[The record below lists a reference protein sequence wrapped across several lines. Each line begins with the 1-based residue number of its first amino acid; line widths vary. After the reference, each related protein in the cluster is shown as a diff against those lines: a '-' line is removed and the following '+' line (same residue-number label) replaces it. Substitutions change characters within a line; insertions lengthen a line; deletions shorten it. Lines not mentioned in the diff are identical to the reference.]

1 MARTGSESGSIAT
14 SQSRAAL
21 ILNEIGYVASLPV
34 GHYPTNGHR
43 AVTGQHWLDEE
54 DTADNSKDNSKCLI
68 RWWAHQ
74 DSNLKPRDYE
84 SPALTVEL

>member
-1 MARTGSESGSIAT
+1 MDARRCGAASGQLRQQRS
-14 SQSRAAL
+14 
-21 ILNEIGYVASLPV
+21 V
-34 GHYPTNGHR
+34 NGHR
-43 AVTGQHWLDEE
+43 AVTEPRWLDEE
-54 DTADNSKDNSKCLI
+54 GTADDPKCLI

>member
-1 MARTGSESGSIAT
+1 MDPRGCG
-14 SQSRAAL
+14 AAGGQL
-21 ILNEIGYVASLPV
+21 RQQWSV
-34 GHYPTNGHR
+34 NGHR
-43 AVTGQHWLDEE
+43 AVTGRHWLDEE
-54 DTADNSKDNSKCLI
+54 GTADDPKCLI